1 MRRHVKTPAEVL
13 DYGWDWSRW
22 LDGDTLASS
31 TWTVDTGLTIQS
43 HTYDT
48 ASTTIWLT
56 GGSEGATYQ
65 ATNTVTT
72 AAGRT
77 AQRTFEIRIVTQRTA

>member
-1 MRRHVKTPAEVL
+1 MRRHIKTPAEVL

-31 TWTVDTGLTIQS
+31 TWTADSGITIQS
-43 HTYDT
+43 HTFDT

-56 GGSEGATYQ
+56 GGAEGATYQ
-65 ATNTVTT
+65 LTNTVTT

-77 AQRTFEIRIVTQRTA
+77 AQRSFEIRIVGKMTV